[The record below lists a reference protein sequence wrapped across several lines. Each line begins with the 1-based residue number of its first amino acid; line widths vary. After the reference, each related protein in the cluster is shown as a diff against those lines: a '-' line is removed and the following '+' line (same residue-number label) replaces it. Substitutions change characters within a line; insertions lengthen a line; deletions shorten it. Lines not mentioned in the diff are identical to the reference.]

1 MDWMKVG
8 SAVLILAM
16 MIYIWPSAKRMLNES
31 PEAEKG
37 DWRSVVVPLLA
48 VIGFVI
54 LLIAMV

>member
-1 MDWMKVG
+1 
-8 SAVLILAM
+8 
-16 MIYIWPSAKRMLNES
+16 MLNES